1 MVYMFAPDGILCSE
15 ASSWAVVSPSV
26 SAAWLSSNQVVV
38 KPSCF
43 QAKLLSG
50 EVRDAD

>member
-15 ASSWAVVSPSV
+15 ASSWVVVGPSV
-26 SAAWLSSNQVVV
+26 PAAWLLYQNVVRR
-38 KPSCF
+38 SCS